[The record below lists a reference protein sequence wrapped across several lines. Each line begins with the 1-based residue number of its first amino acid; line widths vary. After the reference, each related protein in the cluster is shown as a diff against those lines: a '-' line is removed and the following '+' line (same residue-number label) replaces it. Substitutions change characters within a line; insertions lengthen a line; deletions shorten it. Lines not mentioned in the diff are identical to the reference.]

1 LFSVYRNALAA
12 FLSVYRNALAAFLS
26 VYRNA
31 LAAFLPG
38 STTRNAV
45 QAFR

>member
-1 LFSVYRNALAA
+1 LAA

-31 LAAFLPG
+31 LAAFLGSVDGSPIRRGVVPG
-38 STTRNAV
+38 
-45 QAFR
+45 

>member
-1 LFSVYRNALAA
+1 MLMRPLFSVYRNALAA
-12 FLSVYRNALAAFLS
+12 FLSVYRNDI
-26 VYRNA
+26 
-31 LAAFLPG
+31 AAFLPG

>member
-1 LFSVYRNALAA
+1 MLLLRPLLA
-12 FLSVYRNALAAFLS
+12 VYRNALAAFLS

>member
-1 LFSVYRNALAA
+1 MLLLRPMPSVYRNALAA
-12 FLSVYRNALAAFLS
+12 FLA